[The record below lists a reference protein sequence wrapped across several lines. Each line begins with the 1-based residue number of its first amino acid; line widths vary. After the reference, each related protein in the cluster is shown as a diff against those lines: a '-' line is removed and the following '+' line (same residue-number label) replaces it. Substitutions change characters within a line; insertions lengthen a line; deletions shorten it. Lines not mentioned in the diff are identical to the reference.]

1 MYIAVENG
9 YDEIVEIIST
19 TCTAPSFDGPYGS
32 TVVRI
37 NDLDQDESPGGTLYK
52 ILDADTVF
60 DAAIARD
67 ADYIARLEME
77 ADKLNYY
84 GETILH
90 VESELAPSLE
100 GPERS
105 TALHAFISNMDEAK
119 EENKDVTIKLID
131 AAKKWSSTEEGKNQW
146 LEAFF
151 SRTDEDGLCL
161 LELAAGKNDLG
172 VVKLL
177 LENDPAYRRRNK
189 KNSVMRS
196 IFISV
201 EKDYL
206 DMVKLL
212 TEAYEEAGKTGVHK
226 GTGVGLI
233 RKSKESSSSE
243 RKVAVHKGVVSFIVA
258 IKNHD
263 KGTQSVCYS

>member
-9 YDEIVEIIST
+9 FDEIVEIIST

-32 TVVRI
+32 TVVRV

-52 ILDADTVF
+52 IIDADTVF

-67 ADYIARLEME
+67 AAAIAKLELE

-90 VESELAPSLE
+90 VQSELAPSLE
-100 GPERS
+100 GPDRS
-105 TALHAFISNMDEAK
+105 TALHAFISNIDEVK
-119 EENKDVTIKLID
+119 EENKEVTRMLID
-131 AAKKWSSTEEGKNQW
+131 AARKSSSTEEGKNQW

-161 LELAAGKNDLG
+161 LELAAGKNDRG

-177 LENDPAYRRRNK
+177 LESDPAYRRRNK

-196 IFISV
+196 IYISD
-201 EKDYL
+201 ENKYS

-212 TEAYEEAGKTGVHK
+212 TEAYEETGKTAD
-226 GTGVGLI
+226 GLI
-233 RKSKESSSSE
+233 RKPKETGE
-243 RKVAVHKGVVSFIVA
+243 GGKVAVLKGVVSFIVA